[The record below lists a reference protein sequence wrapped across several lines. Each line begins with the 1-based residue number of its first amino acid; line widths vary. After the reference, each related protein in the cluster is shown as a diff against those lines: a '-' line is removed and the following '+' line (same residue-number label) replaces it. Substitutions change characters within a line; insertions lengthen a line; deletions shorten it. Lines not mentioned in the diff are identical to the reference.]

1 VRSPGAEVPAA
12 SGVDAGVVAYSSPW
26 PISPAS
32 SRIWWPPCI
41 TMLRADFGFLLEQAR
56 AKPQS
61 TFDFTRALEA
71 AVMVV

>member
-1 VRSPGAEVPAA
+1 
-12 SGVDAGVVAYSSPW
+12 
-26 PISPAS
+26 
-32 SRIWWPPCI
+32 
-41 TMLRADFGFLLEQAR
+41 MLRADFGFLLEQAR